1 MQSYS
6 NIHGSEAVGDD
17 VAREVV
23 AVVENGGLAS
33 VDGGRLG
40 GVSGGI
46 VEKPIRHALERSRT
60 SLMAKISFN
69 SWSLFRFFGRS
80 WGRRRWCGWGTLL
93 ISLLQTD
100 PQALNLQLEQQLC
113 FAVARGGGHGNEMRG
128 FDRERRKYK
137 ERETQEEGWKCKF
150 IFLSL
155 KYLFKLL

>member
-80 WGRRRWCGWGTLL
+80 
-93 ISLLQTD
+93 
-100 PQALNLQLEQQLC
+100 
-113 FAVARGGGHGNEMRG
+113 
-128 FDRERRKYK
+128 
-137 ERETQEEGWKCKF
+137 
-150 IFLSL
+150 
-155 KYLFKLL
+155 